1 MLFSFRLGGF
11 LKNFQHRNFSTV
23 LREVFNIWSLIT
35 GSFLHMYGFFSLL
48 GSQENVFWNLRHRTN
63 LQKNSPAKINFV
75 SDKATLHTFKMIQIS
90 STTDSPSPPPPQINQ
105 SYRIQVANHYCHGAI
120 DDFSEDDLLKYQ

>member
-23 LREVFNIWSLIT
+23 LREVFTIWSSIK
-35 GSFLHMYGFFSLL
+35 GSFLHMYAFFSLL
-48 GSQENVFWNLRHRTN
+48 GSKEDVFRNLKHHTN
-63 LQKNSPAKINFV
+63 LQINSPAKISFV
-75 SDKATLHTFKMIQIS
+75 SDKTTLHTFKMIQIS
-90 STTDSPSPPPPQINQ
+90 STTDSPSPPPQINQ
-105 SYRIQVANHYCHGAI
+105 SYHIQVANHYCHGAI